1 MKRKKDGGRTNDQ
14 MDRKMARQ
22 TDGQAEGSTE
32 ELKEKGKQGGQIA
45 VLTCGIYL
53 MSVTPIF
60 IYEK

>member
-1 MKRKKDGGRTNDQ
+1 MNRWMEIIGQADCRW
-14 MDRKMARQ
+14 
-22 TDGQAEGSTE
+22 TDGQTE
-32 ELKEKGKQGGQIA
+32 ARTEILRGQIA

>member
-1 MKRKKDGGRTNDQ
+1 
-14 MDRKMARQ
+14 MARQ
-22 TDGQAEGSTE
+22 TDGWDGQTE
-32 ELKEKGKQGGQIA
+32 ARTEGQIA